1 MVQEDIFGAE
11 LKLKGILEVC
21 EVVLII
27 YVSIAQLVFLNSVLR
42 SNQEDCHQDK
52 KNFKCPTVKILQSI
66 GLVKKFIPICL

>member
-52 KNFKCPTVKILQSI
+52 K
-66 GLVKKFIPICL
+66 KF